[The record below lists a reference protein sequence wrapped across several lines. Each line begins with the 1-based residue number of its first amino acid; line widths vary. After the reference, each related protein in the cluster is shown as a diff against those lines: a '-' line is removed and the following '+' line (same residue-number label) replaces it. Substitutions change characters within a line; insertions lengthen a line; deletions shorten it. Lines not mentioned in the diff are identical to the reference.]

1 MNDLS
6 RPETTTLAE
15 PGPAAPAV
23 SANPAKPAKPKT
35 KWSATIPTLLG
46 GVALVFLVGGV
57 LTWSII
63 TTIAGAV
70 IASGQLEVESN
81 RQVIQH
87 PEGGVVGAIFADDG
101 DVVEA
106 GDVLI
111 RLDDTM
117 LRSELA
123 IIESQY
129 YELVARRG
137 RLRAESE
144 GQDTIRFDEEILQIA
159 SENPEVAELVGG
171 QIRLFNA
178 RIESNAQQISQLRER
193 QTQIEELI
201 EGRRVQLEALNEQLV
216 LIASEL
222 EDQQSLL
229 DRGLAQASRVL
240 ALKREEASLR
250 GQVGELVASIAES
263 RGRIAELEIEIIRLQ
278 TTRQE
283 EAIATLRDAQY
294 RENELRERRLSAI
307 ETLSR
312 LEIRTPVGGIVY
324 GRTVHAVRSVIRPA
338 EPVMFIVPQ
347 DSPLIISSRIET
359 INIDQVVVGQEA
371 VLRFAAFDQRTT
383 PELYG
388 VVTRV
393 SADVLTDEATGMN
406 YYEAQILP
414 YDGEIEKLAG
424 LELVPGM
431 PVDAFIQT
439 GERSPLT
446 FLTKPLTDYFTKA
459 FRET

>member
-1 MNDLS
+1 MS
-6 RPETTTLAE
+6 QPE
-15 PGPAAPAV
+15 
-23 SANPAKPAKPKT
+23 
-35 KWSATIPTLLG
+35 KWSAVRPIMLGVLALL
-46 GVALVFLVGGV
+46 FLVGGV
-57 LTWSII
+57 FTWSIA

-81 RQVIQH
+81 RQIIQH
-87 PEGGVVGAIFADDG
+87 PEGGVVGTIYANDG
-101 DVVEA
+101 DMVEA
-106 GDVLI
+106 GEILI

-129 YELVARRG
+129 YELIARRG

-144 GQDTIRFDEEILQIA
+144 DLPAIRFDEGLLEIAQQNEEI
-159 SENPEVAELVGG
+159 AELVGG
-171 QIRLFNA
+171 QIRLFEA
-178 RIESNAQQISQLRER
+178 RIASNAQQISQLRER
-193 QTQIEELI
+193 QIQIEELI
-201 EGRRVQLEALNEQLV
+201 EGRNVQLAALNEQLG
-216 LIASEL
+216 LISEEL
-222 EDQQSLL
+222 IDQQSLL

-240 ALKREEASLR
+240 SLRREDASLR
-250 GQVGELVASIAES
+250 GQVGELVASVAES

-283 EAIATLRDAQY
+283 EAITTLRDMQY

-312 LEIRTPVGGIVY
+312 LEIRAPVSGIVY
-324 GRTVHAVRSVIRPA
+324 GSTVNAVRSVIRPA
-338 EPVMFIVPQ
+338 DPVMFIVPQ
-347 DSPLIISSRIET
+347 DSPLVITSRIET

-388 VVTRV
+388 VVTRI
-393 SADVLTDEATGMN
+393 SADVLTDEVSGMN

-414 YDGEIEKLAG
+414 YDGEIDKLQG

-431 PVDAFIQT
+431 PVDVFIQT

>member
-1 MNDLS
+1 MS
-6 RPETTTLAE
+6 QPE
-15 PGPAAPAV
+15 
-23 SANPAKPAKPKT
+23 
-35 KWSATIPTLLG
+35 KWSAVRPIMLGVLALL
-46 GVALVFLVGGV
+46 FLVGGV
-57 LTWSII
+57 FTWSIA

-81 RQVIQH
+81 RQIIQH
-87 PEGGVVGAIFADDG
+87 PEGGVVGTIYANDG
-101 DVVEA
+101 DMVEA
-106 GDVLI
+106 GEILI

-129 YELVARRG
+129 YELIARRG

-144 GQDTIRFDEEILQIA
+144 DLPAIRFDEGLLEIAQQNEEI
-159 SENPEVAELVGG
+159 AELVGG
-171 QIRLFNA
+171 QIRLFEA
-178 RIESNAQQISQLRER
+178 RIASNAQQISQLRER
-193 QTQIEELI
+193 QIQIEELI
-201 EGRRVQLEALNEQLV
+201 EGRNVQLAALNEQLG
-216 LIASEL
+216 LISEEL
-222 EDQQSLL
+222 IDQQSLL

-240 ALKREEASLR
+240 SLRREDASLR
-250 GQVGELVASIAES
+250 GQVGELVASVAES

-283 EAIATLRDAQY
+283 EAITTLRDMQY

-312 LEIRTPVGGIVY
+312 LEIRAPVSGIVY
-324 GRTVHAVRSVIRPA
+324 GSTVHAVRSVIRPA
-338 EPVMFIVPQ
+338 DPVMFIVPQ
-347 DSPLIISSRIET
+347 DSPLVITSRIET

-388 VVTRV
+388 VVTRI
-393 SADVLTDEATGMN
+393 SADVLTDEVSGMN

-414 YDGEIEKLAG
+414 YDGEIDKLQG

-431 PVDAFIQT
+431 PVDVFIQT

>member
-1 MNDLS
+1 MS
-6 RPETTTLAE
+6 QPE
-15 PGPAAPAV
+15 
-23 SANPAKPAKPKT
+23 
-35 KWSATIPTLLG
+35 KWSAVRPIMLGMLALL
-46 GVALVFLVGGV
+46 FLVGGV
-57 LTWSII
+57 FTWSIA

-81 RQVIQH
+81 RQIIQH
-87 PEGGVVGAIFADDG
+87 PEGGVVGVIYANDG
-101 DVVEA
+101 DMVEA
-106 GDVLI
+106 GEILI

-129 YELVARRG
+129 YELIARRG

-144 GQDTIRFDEEILQIA
+144 DLPAIRFDEDLLEIAQQNEEI
-159 SENPEVAELVGG
+159 AELVGG
-171 QIRLFNA
+171 QIRLFEA
-178 RIESNAQQISQLRER
+178 RIASNAQQISQLRER
-193 QTQIEELI
+193 QIQIEELI
-201 EGRRVQLEALNEQLV
+201 EGRNVQLAALNEQLG
-216 LIASEL
+216 LISEEL
-222 EDQQSLL
+222 IDQQSLL

-240 ALKREEASLR
+240 SLRREDASLR
-250 GQVGELVASIAES
+250 GQVGELVASVAES

-283 EAIATLRDAQY
+283 EAITTLRDMQY

-312 LEIRTPVGGIVY
+312 LEIRAPVSGIVY
-324 GRTVHAVRSVIRPA
+324 GSTVHAVRSVIRPA
-338 EPVMFIVPQ
+338 DPVMFIVPQ
-347 DSPLIISSRIET
+347 DSPLVITSRIET

-388 VVTRV
+388 VVTRI
-393 SADVLTDEATGMN
+393 SADVLTDEVSGMN

-414 YDGEIEKLAG
+414 YDGEIDKLQG

>member
-1 MNDLS
+1 MS
-6 RPETTTLAE
+6 EQ
-15 PGPAAPAV
+15 
-23 SANPAKPAKPKT
+23 T
-35 KWSATIPTLLG
+35 KWSAGRPIFLGLVALLVLTG
-46 GVALVFLVGGV
+46 GVF
-57 LTWSII
+57 TWSVV

-81 RQVIQH
+81 RQIVQH
-87 PEGGVVGAIFADDG
+87 PEGGVVGAIYADDG
-101 DVVEA
+101 DMVAA

-129 YELVARRG
+129 YELIARRG

-144 GQDTIRFDEEILQIA
+144 GSDVIRFDDDLLQIA
-159 SENPEVAELVGG
+159 AANEDVAELIGG

-178 RIESNAQQISQLRER
+178 RIVSNDQQISQLEEQ

-201 EGRRVQLEALNEQLV
+201 AGRTAQVDALGEQLE
-216 LIASEL
+216 LIAGEL

-240 ALKREEASLR
+240 ALRREESALR
-250 GQVGELVASIAES
+250 GEQAALTASIAES
-263 RGRIAELEIEIIRLQ
+263 RGRIAELEIQKIQLQ
-278 TTRQE
+278 NVRQE
-283 EAIATLRDAQY
+283 EAITTLRDMQF
-294 RENELRERRLSAI
+294 RENELRERRLSTL

-312 LEIRTPVGGIVY
+312 LEIRAPVDGIVY
-324 GRTVHAVRSVIRPA
+324 GRTVHALRSVIRPA
-338 EPVMFIVPQ
+338 DPVMFIVPQ
-347 DSPLIISSRIET
+347 DSPLVITSRIET
-359 INIDQVVVGQEA
+359 INIDQVQVGQEA

-388 VVTRV
+388 VVTRI
-393 SADVLTDEATGMN
+393 SADVLTDEATGLN
-406 YYEAQILP
+406 FYEAQILP

>member
-1 MNDLS
+1 MS
-6 RPETTTLAE
+6 K
-15 PGPAAPAV
+15 AA
-23 SANPAKPAKPKT
+23 
-35 KWSATIPTLLG
+35 KWSAVRPILLG
-46 GVALVFLVGGV
+46 VVALLFLVGGV

-81 RQVIQH
+81 RQIIQH
-87 PEGGVVGAIFADDG
+87 PEGGVVGVIYADDG

-106 GDVLI
+106 GEILI

-129 YELVARRG
+129 YELIARRG

-144 GQDTIRFDEEILQIA
+144 DSPVIRFDDGLLEIAEENA
-159 SENPEVAELVGG
+159 EVAELVGG

-178 RIESNAQQISQLRER
+178 RIDSNQQQISQLRER
-193 QTQIEELI
+193 QTQIDELI
-201 EGRRVQLEALNEQLV
+201 QGRNVQLSALNEQLD
-216 LIASEL
+216 LIAEEL
-222 EDQQSLL
+222 IDQQSLL

-240 ALKREEASLR
+240 SLRREDASLR
-250 GQVGELVASIAES
+250 GQVGELVASVAES

-283 EAIATLRDAQY
+283 EAITTLRDMQY
-294 RENELRERRLSAI
+294 RENELRERRLSSI

-312 LEIRTPVGGIVY
+312 LEIRAPVSGIVY
-324 GRTVHAVRSVIRPA
+324 GSTVHAVRSVIRSA
-338 EPVMFIVPQ
+338 DPVMYIVPQ
-347 DSPLIISSRIET
+347 DSPLVIASRIET

-388 VVTRV
+388 VVTRI
-393 SADVLTDEATGMN
+393 SADVLTDEVTGLKF
-406 YYEAQILP
+406 YEAQILP
-414 YDGEIEKLAG
+414 YDGEIEKLGG

-446 FLTKPLTDYFTKA
+446 FLIKPLADYFTKA

>member
-1 MNDLS
+1 MS
-6 RPETTTLAE
+6 QPE
-15 PGPAAPAV
+15 
-23 SANPAKPAKPKT
+23 
-35 KWSATIPTLLG
+35 KWSAVRPIMLGVLALL
-46 GVALVFLVGGV
+46 FLVGGV
-57 LTWSII
+57 FTWSIA

-81 RQVIQH
+81 RQIIQH
-87 PEGGVVGAIFADDG
+87 PEGGVVGTIYANDG
-101 DVVEA
+101 DMVEA
-106 GDVLI
+106 GEILI

-129 YELVARRG
+129 YELIARRG

-144 GQDTIRFDEEILQIA
+144 DLPAIRFDEGLLEIAQQNEEI
-159 SENPEVAELVGG
+159 AELVGG
-171 QIRLFNA
+171 QIRLFEA
-178 RIESNAQQISQLRER
+178 RIASNAQQISQLRER
-193 QTQIEELI
+193 QIQIEELI
-201 EGRRVQLEALNEQLV
+201 EGRNVQLAALNEQLG
-216 LIASEL
+216 LISEEL
-222 EDQQSLL
+222 IDQQSLL

-240 ALKREEASLR
+240 SLRREDASLR
-250 GQVGELVASIAES
+250 GQVGELVASVAES
-263 RGRIAELEIEIIRLQ
+263 RGCIAELEIEIIRLQ

-283 EAIATLRDAQY
+283 EAITTLRDMQY

-312 LEIRTPVGGIVY
+312 LEIRAPVSGIVY
-324 GRTVHAVRSVIRPA
+324 GSTVHAVRSVIRPA
-338 EPVMFIVPQ
+338 DPVMFIVPQ
-347 DSPLIISSRIET
+347 DSPLVITSRIET

-388 VVTRV
+388 VVTRI
-393 SADVLTDEATGMN
+393 SADVLTDEVSGMN

-414 YDGEIEKLAG
+414 YDGEIDKLQG

-431 PVDAFIQT
+431 PVDVFIQT

>member
-1 MNDLS
+1 MS
-6 RPETTTLAE
+6 QPE
-15 PGPAAPAV
+15 
-23 SANPAKPAKPKT
+23 
-35 KWSATIPTLLG
+35 KWSAVRPIMLGVLALL
-46 GVALVFLVGGV
+46 FLVGGV
-57 LTWSII
+57 FTWSIA

-81 RQVIQH
+81 RQIIQH
-87 PEGGVVGAIFADDG
+87 PEGGVVGTIYANDG
-101 DVVEA
+101 DMVEA
-106 GDVLI
+106 GEILI

-129 YELVARRG
+129 YELIARRG

-144 GQDTIRFDEEILQIA
+144 DLPAIRFDEGLLEIAQQNEEI
-159 SENPEVAELVGG
+159 AELVGG
-171 QIRLFNA
+171 QIRLFEA
-178 RIESNAQQISQLRER
+178 RIASNAQQISQLRER
-193 QTQIEELI
+193 QIQIEELI
-201 EGRRVQLEALNEQLV
+201 EGRNVQLAALNEQLG
-216 LIASEL
+216 LISEEL
-222 EDQQSLL
+222 IDQQSLL

-240 ALKREEASLR
+240 SLRREDASLR
-250 GQVGELVASIAES
+250 GQVGELVASVAES

-283 EAIATLRDAQY
+283 EAITTLRDMQY

-312 LEIRTPVGGIVY
+312 LEIRAPVSGIVY
-324 GRTVHAVRSVIRPA
+324 GSTVHAVRSVIRPA
-338 EPVMFIVPQ
+338 DPVMFIVPQ
-347 DSPLIISSRIET
+347 DSPLVITSRIET

-388 VVTRV
+388 VVTRI
-393 SADVLTDEATGMN
+393 SADVLTDEVSGMN

-414 YDGEIEKLAG
+414 YDGEIDKLQG

>member
-1 MNDLS
+1 MS
-6 RPETTTLAE
+6 QPE
-15 PGPAAPAV
+15 
-23 SANPAKPAKPKT
+23 
-35 KWSATIPTLLG
+35 KWSAVRPIMLGVLALL
-46 GVALVFLVGGV
+46 FLVGGV
-57 LTWSII
+57 FTWSIA

-81 RQVIQH
+81 RQIIQH
-87 PEGGVVGAIFADDG
+87 PEGGVVGTIYANDG
-101 DVVEA
+101 DMVDA
-106 GDVLI
+106 GEILI

-129 YELVARRG
+129 YELIARRG

-144 GQDTIRFDEEILQIA
+144 DLPAIRFDEDLLEIAQQNEEI
-159 SENPEVAELVGG
+159 AELVGG
-171 QIRLFNA
+171 QIRLFEA
-178 RIESNAQQISQLRER
+178 RIASNAQQISQLRER
-193 QTQIEELI
+193 QIQIEELI
-201 EGRRVQLEALNEQLV
+201 EGRNVQLAALNEQLG
-216 LIASEL
+216 LISEEL
-222 EDQQSLL
+222 IDQQSLL

-240 ALKREEASLR
+240 SLRREDASLR
-250 GQVGELVASIAES
+250 GQVGELVASVAES

-283 EAIATLRDAQY
+283 EAITTLRDMQY

-312 LEIRTPVGGIVY
+312 LEIRAPVSGIVY
-324 GRTVHAVRSVIRPA
+324 GSTVHAVRSVIRPA
-338 EPVMFIVPQ
+338 DPVMFIVPQ
-347 DSPLIISSRIET
+347 DSPLVITSRIET

-388 VVTRV
+388 VVTRI
-393 SADVLTDEATGMN
+393 SADVLTDEVSGMN

-414 YDGEIEKLAG
+414 YDGEIDKLQG

>member
-1 MNDLS
+1 MS
-6 RPETTTLAE
+6 QPE
-15 PGPAAPAV
+15 
-23 SANPAKPAKPKT
+23 
-35 KWSATIPTLLG
+35 KWSAVRPIMLGVLALL
-46 GVALVFLVGGV
+46 FLVGGV
-57 LTWSII
+57 FTWSIA

-81 RQVIQH
+81 RQIIQH
-87 PEGGVVGAIFADDG
+87 PEGGVVGVIYANDG
-101 DVVEA
+101 DMVEA
-106 GDVLI
+106 GEILI

-129 YELVARRG
+129 YELIARRG

-144 GQDTIRFDEEILQIA
+144 DLPAIRFDEDLLEIAQQNEEI
-159 SENPEVAELVGG
+159 AELVGG
-171 QIRLFNA
+171 QIRLFEA
-178 RIESNAQQISQLRER
+178 RIASNAQQISQLRER
-193 QTQIEELI
+193 QIQIEELI
-201 EGRRVQLEALNEQLV
+201 EGRNVQLAALNEQLG
-216 LIASEL
+216 LISEEL
-222 EDQQSLL
+222 IDQQSLL

-240 ALKREEASLR
+240 SLRREDASLR
-250 GQVGELVASIAES
+250 GQVGELVASVAES

-283 EAIATLRDAQY
+283 EAITTLRDMQY

-312 LEIRTPVGGIVY
+312 LEIRAPVSGIVY
-324 GRTVHAVRSVIRPA
+324 GSTVHAVRSVIRPA
-338 EPVMFIVPQ
+338 DPVMFIVPQ
-347 DSPLIISSRIET
+347 DSPLVITSRIET

-388 VVTRV
+388 VVTRI
-393 SADVLTDEATGMN
+393 SADVLTDEVSGMN

-414 YDGEIEKLAG
+414 YDGEIDKLQG

>member
-1 MNDLS
+1 MS
-6 RPETTTLAE
+6 KGA
-15 PGPAAPAV
+15 
-23 SANPAKPAKPKT
+23 
-35 KWSATIPTLLG
+35 KWSAVRPILLG
-46 GVALVFLVGGV
+46 VIALLFLVGGV

-81 RQVIQH
+81 RQIIQH
-87 PEGGVVGAIFADDG
+87 PEGGVVGVIYADDG

-106 GDVLI
+106 GEILI

-129 YELVARRG
+129 YELIARRG

-144 GQDTIRFDEEILQIA
+144 DSDVIRFDDGLLEIAEENA
-159 SENPEVAELVGG
+159 EVAELVGG

-178 RIESNAQQISQLRER
+178 RIDSNQQQISQLRER
-193 QTQIEELI
+193 QTQIDELI
-201 EGRRVQLEALNEQLV
+201 QGRSVQLSALNEQLD
-216 LIASEL
+216 LIAEEL
-222 EDQQSLL
+222 IDQQSLL

-240 ALKREEASLR
+240 SLRREDASLR
-250 GQVGELVASIAES
+250 GQVGELVASVAES

-283 EAIATLRDAQY
+283 EAITTLRDMQY
-294 RENELRERRLSAI
+294 RENELRERRLSSI

-312 LEIRTPVGGIVY
+312 LEIRAPVSGIVY
-324 GRTVHAVRSVIRPA
+324 GSTVHAVRSVIRSA
-338 EPVMFIVPQ
+338 DPVMYIVPQ
-347 DSPLIISSRIET
+347 DSPLVIASRIET

-388 VVTRV
+388 VVTRI
-393 SADVLTDEATGMN
+393 SADVLTDEVTGLKF
-406 YYEAQILP
+406 YEAQILP
-414 YDGEIEKLAG
+414 YDGEIEKLGG

-446 FLTKPLTDYFTKA
+446 FLIKPLTDYFTKA

>member
-1 MNDLS
+1 MS
-6 RPETTTLAE
+6 QPE
-15 PGPAAPAV
+15 
-23 SANPAKPAKPKT
+23 
-35 KWSATIPTLLG
+35 KWSAVRPIMLGVLALL
-46 GVALVFLVGGV
+46 FLVGGV
-57 LTWSII
+57 FTWSIA

-81 RQVIQH
+81 RQIIQH
-87 PEGGVVGAIFADDG
+87 PEGGVVGMIYANDG
-101 DVVEA
+101 DMVDA
-106 GDVLI
+106 GEILI

-129 YELVARRG
+129 YELIARRG

-144 GQDTIRFDEEILQIA
+144 DLPAIRFDEDLLEIAQQNEEI
-159 SENPEVAELVGG
+159 AELVGG
-171 QIRLFNA
+171 QIRLFEA
-178 RIESNAQQISQLRER
+178 RIASNAQQISQLRER
-193 QTQIEELI
+193 QIQIEELI
-201 EGRRVQLEALNEQLV
+201 EGRNVQLAALNEQLG
-216 LIASEL
+216 LISEEL
-222 EDQQSLL
+222 IDQQSLL

-240 ALKREEASLR
+240 SLRREDASLR
-250 GQVGELVASIAES
+250 GQVGELVASVAES

-283 EAIATLRDAQY
+283 EAITTLRDMQY

-312 LEIRTPVGGIVY
+312 LEIRAPVSGIVY
-324 GRTVHAVRSVIRPA
+324 GSTVHAVRSVIRPA
-338 EPVMFIVPQ
+338 DPVMFIVPQ
-347 DSPLIISSRIET
+347 DSPLVITSRIET

-388 VVTRV
+388 VVTRI
-393 SADVLTDEATGMN
+393 SADVLTDEVSGMN

-414 YDGEIEKLAG
+414 YDGEIDKLQG

>member
-1 MNDLS
+1 MT
-6 RPETTTLAE
+6 EQ
-15 PGPAAPAV
+15 
-23 SANPAKPAKPKT
+23 T
-35 KWSATIPTLLG
+35 KWSARIPMILG
-46 GVALVFLVGGV
+46 GLALLFLIGGV
-57 LTWSII
+57 LTWSIA
-63 TTIAGAV
+63 TSIAGAV

-87 PEGGVVGAIFADDG
+87 PDGGVVGAIFVDDG
-101 DVVEA
+101 DEVEA
-106 GDVLI
+106 GEVLI
-111 RLDDTM
+111 RLDDTL

-129 YELVARRG
+129 YELIARRN

-144 GQDTIRFDEEILQIA
+144 GAGMIRFDDGLLQLA
-159 SENPEVAELVGG
+159 SNNEEVAELVGG
-171 QIRLFNA
+171 QIRLFNT
-178 RIESNAQQISQLRER
+178 RIESNQQQIDQLRER

-201 EGRRVQLEALNEQLV
+201 SGREVQLEALSEQSA
-216 LIASEL
+216 LIADEL

-240 ALKREEASLR
+240 ALKREEAALR

-263 RGRIAELEIEIIRLQ
+263 RGRIAELEIEIIRLG

-283 EAIATLRDAQY
+283 EAETTLRDLQF
-294 RENELRERRLSAI
+294 RENELRERRLATY

-312 LEIRTPVGGIVY
+312 LEIRAPVSGIVY
-324 GRTVHAVRSVIRPA
+324 GRTVHALRAVLRPA

-347 DSPLIISSRIET
+347 DSPLVITSRIET
-359 INIDQVVVGQEA
+359 INIDQVNVGQTA
-371 VLRFAAFDQRTT
+371 VLRFSAFDQRTT
-383 PELYG
+383 PEIEG
-388 VVTRV
+388 VVSRV
-393 SADVLTDEATGMN
+393 SADVLTDDVSGMT
-406 YYEAQILP
+406 YYEAHILP
-414 YDGEIEKLAG
+414 FDDELEKLDG

-446 FLTKPLTDYFTKA
+446 FLTKPFTDYFTKA
-459 FRET
+459 FRED

>member
-1 MNDLS
+1 MS
-6 RPETTTLAE
+6 QPE
-15 PGPAAPAV
+15 
-23 SANPAKPAKPKT
+23 
-35 KWSATIPTLLG
+35 KWSAVRPIMLGVLALL
-46 GVALVFLVGGV
+46 FLVGGV
-57 LTWSII
+57 FTWSIA

-81 RQVIQH
+81 RQIIQH
-87 PEGGVVGAIFADDG
+87 PEGGVVGTIYANDG
-101 DVVEA
+101 DMVEA
-106 GDVLI
+106 GEILI

-129 YELVARRG
+129 YELIARRG

-144 GQDTIRFDEEILQIA
+144 DLPAIRFDEDLLEIAQQNEEI
-159 SENPEVAELVGG
+159 AELVGG
-171 QIRLFNA
+171 QIRLFEA
-178 RIESNAQQISQLRER
+178 RIASNAQQISQLRER
-193 QTQIEELI
+193 QIQIEELI
-201 EGRRVQLEALNEQLV
+201 EGRNVQLAALNEQLG
-216 LIASEL
+216 LISEEL
-222 EDQQSLL
+222 IDQQSLL

-240 ALKREEASLR
+240 SLRREDASLR
-250 GQVGELVASIAES
+250 GQVGELVASVAES

-283 EAIATLRDAQY
+283 EAITTLRDMQY

-312 LEIRTPVGGIVY
+312 LEIRAPVSGIVY
-324 GRTVHAVRSVIRPA
+324 GSTVHAVRSVIRPA
-338 EPVMFIVPQ
+338 DPVMFIVPQ
-347 DSPLIISSRIET
+347 DSPLVITSRIET

-388 VVTRV
+388 VVTRI
-393 SADVLTDEATGMN
+393 SADVLTDEVSGMN

-414 YDGEIEKLAG
+414 YDGEIDKLQG